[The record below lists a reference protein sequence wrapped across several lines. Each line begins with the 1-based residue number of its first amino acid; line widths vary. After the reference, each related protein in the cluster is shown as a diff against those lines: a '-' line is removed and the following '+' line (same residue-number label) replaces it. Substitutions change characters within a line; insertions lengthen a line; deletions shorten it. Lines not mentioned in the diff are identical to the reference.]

1 MTVCRVLREKLVV
14 EREQGSSFAEA
25 WNRCLLI
32 ALHYARDEHERGE
45 WESQLA
51 CDRETWRESYERLPS
66 AHSSHLSV
74 LAEHGDRVPCG
85 ERQCARC
92 DGDIPPERPA
102 FARYCSRDCYEE
114 AALERDWQGSR
125 ERARKSHKR
134 RRLAAA

>member
-1 MTVCRVLREKLVV
+1 MTVCRVLRENLAAS
-14 EREQGSSFAEA
+14 REQDLPFARA
-25 WNRCLLI
+25 WSI
-32 ALHYARDEHERGE
+32 ALDRALLDVEDRCERSA
-45 WESQLA
+45 WKDVLTAQV
-51 CDRETWRESYERLPS
+51 DIWRSAYERAPS
-66 AHSSHLSV
+66 KVPSVVSV

-125 ERARKSHKR
+125 DRARRSR
-134 RRLAAA
+134 QRRLATAA